1 MEKIFKKL
9 IVPAVVLPALVM
21 TLAIS
26 CGQQGGKAGKGEAA
40 QAEQGTEQTAQM
52 QTAQMQAGAA
62 EQAADS
68 VKADDRGYIVK
79 VGDMVP
85 QFDLHLLDG
94 TKVPVSSLKG
104 KVVMLQ
110 FTASWCG
117 VCRREM
123 PFIEKDIWLKLKEN
137 PEFALYGIDLKEDAE
152 KTAVFAELIPVTY
165 PLTLDLEGKTFEL
178 FCEKGA
184 GVTRNII
191 LDREGKIIMLTR
203 LYDETEFSQMVE
215 LINAELAKK

>member
-1 MEKIFKKL
+1 MVMAAAI
-9 IVPAVVLPALVM
+9 LVM
-21 TLAIS
+21 AS
-26 CGQQGGKAGKGEAA
+26 CGQNSGKAVEK
-40 QAEQGTEQTAQM
+40 AEGTKAELTAN
-52 QTAQMQAGAA
+52 A
-62 EQAADS
+62 EPAADS
-68 VKADDRGYIVK
+68 VAADDRGYIVK

-117 VCRREM
+117 VCRKEM
-123 PFIEKDIWLKLKEN
+123 PFIEKDIWLKLKDN
-137 PEFALYGIDLKEDAE
+137 PDFALYGIDLKEDAQA
-152 KTAVFAELIPVTY
+152 TAKFAEMIPVTY

-178 FCEKGA
+178 FCAKGA

-203 LYDETEFSQMVE
+203 LFDEAEFNTMVE
-215 LINAELAKK
+215 TINAELAK